1 LAVAPTVEAGAIAVS
16 RHRLYQIKP
25 LISDLITEDRES
37 FAELLQ
43 EANG

>member
-1 LAVAPTVEAGAIAVS
+1 LVVASTAEAGAIAVS
-16 RHRLYQIKP
+16 RHRLNQIKP

-37 FAELLQ
+37 FAALLQ